1 MQETPVAS
9 RLIYPTLVVEQKLWR
24 AGLSRVAGVDEVGMG
39 PLAGPVVA
47 AAVVLP
53 PRLSDERLPESFP
66 AGVRDSKTLT
76 HKARE
81 RLEPE
86 IRQIA
91 TGIGIGV
98 VEVGEIDRIN
108 IYQAGLKAMRLAL
121 DQLPVRPEHVLI
133 DGRVLKD
140 YPTPQSTFKKGDRDI
155 YSIAA
160 ASIIAKTY
168 RDRLM
173 LALDRQY
180 PQYGFARH
188 RGYGTAAHREA
199 LRTYGP
205 CPAHRRSFR
214 LFSAFA
220 LGVCSGVLAH
230 FQPSPLLY

>member
-1 MQETPVAS
+1 
-9 RLIYPTLVVEQKLWR
+9 
-24 AGLSRVAGVDEVGMG
+24 MG

-53 PRLSDERLPESFP
+53 PRLSDARLPESFP

-76 HKARE
+76 QKARE
-81 RLEPE
+81 RLEVA

-91 TGIGIGV
+91 TGIGIGL

-121 DQLPVRPEHVLI
+121 DHLPVQPEHVLI
-133 DGRVLKD
+133 DGRLLPD
-140 YPTPQSTFKKGDRDI
+140 SPIPQSTFKKGDRDI

-173 LALDRQY
+173 LELDQRY

-199 LRTYGP
+199 LRAYGP

-214 LFSAFA
+214 L
-220 LGVCSGVLAH
+220 L
-230 FQPSPLLY
+230 